1 MSPSRRCR
9 DCDALFSLAPP
20 AGEVSKRRPLFG
32 HSLHVPSPA
41 LALRPPPNAAKK
53 GHNQSLDKKPGRK
66 AMKSLAA
73 AVAAGLAF
81 AASGGVANAQISDDV
96 VKIGVL
102 TDMSSLYA
110 DATGKGSLVAVQ
122 MAVDDY
128 GGKVKGKPVEVISA
142 DHQNKPDVG
151 VNIAR
156 NWYDNDKVDAIFD
169 VPTSSVALPISMLT
183 REKNRININSGG
195 GSSDITGAACSPNTV
210 HWTYDTYALSNVAGK
225 AMVQRGEDSWFF
237 ITADYA
243 FGAALERDAA
253 NVVKETGGKV
263 LGGVRHPLNSSDF
276 SSYLLQAQASKAKV
290 VALANAGG
298 DTTNALKQASEF
310 GLMKGGQKLI
320 ALLLEITDVHSLGL
334 KDAQGLILTDAFY
347 WDHDDETRAFS
358 KRFLDKVGNMPT
370 MIQAGLYSA
379 TMHYLKAIEAIGT
392 DEAPKVMEQMRAMPI
407 NDFFARNG
415 KIRIDGRMVHDMY
428 LFEVKKPEESKG
440 EWDLYKLLA
449 TVPGDEAF
457 RPLDKGG
464 CPLVKT
470 N

>member
-1 MSPSRRCR
+1 
-9 DCDALFSLAPP
+9 
-20 AGEVSKRRPLFG
+20 
-32 HSLHVPSPA
+32 
-41 LALRPPPNAAKK
+41 
-53 GHNQSLDKKPGRK
+53 
-66 AMKSLAA
+66 MKSFAA
-73 AVAAGLAF
+73 AVAAGLVV
-81 AASGGVANAQISDDV
+81 AACGGAANAQISDDV

-110 DATGKGSLVAVQ
+110 DATGKGSVAAVG
-122 MAVDDY
+122 MAVADY

-169 VPTSSVALPISMLT
+169 VPTSSVALPVSALT
-183 REKNRININSGG
+183 RERNRININSGG
-195 GSSDITGAACSPNTV
+195 GSSDITGVACSPNTV

-225 AMVQRGEDSWFF
+225 AMVQRGEDTWFF
-237 ITADYA
+237 VTADYA
-243 FGAALERDAA
+243 FGMALERDAA
-253 NVVKETGGKV
+253 NVVKESGGKV
-263 LGGVRHPLNSSDF
+263 LGNVRHPLNSPDF
-276 SSYLLQAQASKAKV
+276 SSFLLQAQASKAKV
-290 VALANAGG
+290 IALADAGG
-298 DTTNALKQASEF
+298 DTTNALKQAAEF
-310 GLMKGGQKLI
+310 GITQGGQKMI
-320 ALLLEITDVHSLGL
+320 ALLQEITDTHALGI
-334 KDAQGLILTDAFY
+334 KATQGLIVTDAFY
-347 WDHDDETRAFS
+347 WDMNDETRAFS
-358 KRFLDKVGNMPT
+358 NRFNAKVGHMPT

-379 TMHYLKAIEAIGT
+379 TMHYLKAIDAVGT
-392 DEAPKVMEQMRAMPI
+392 DEAPKVMAQMRATPV
-407 NDFFARNG
+407 NDFFAKNG

>member
-1 MSPSRRCR
+1 
-9 DCDALFSLAPP
+9 
-20 AGEVSKRRPLFG
+20 V
-32 HSLHVPSPA
+32 
-41 LALRPPPNAAKK
+41 
-53 GHNQSLDKKPGRK
+53 
-66 AMKSLAA
+66 KSLAV

-110 DATGKGSLVAVQ
+110 DATGKGSLAAVQ
-122 MAVDDY
+122 MAVADY
-128 GGKVKGKPVEVISA
+128 GGKVQGKPVEVISA

-156 NWYDNDKVDAIFD
+156 NWYDNEKVDAIFD

-183 REKNRININSGG
+183 REKNKININSGG
-195 GSSDITGAACSPNTV
+195 GSSDITGVACSPNTV

-225 AMVQRGEDSWFF
+225 AMVKRGEDSWFF

-263 LGGVRHPLNSSDF
+263 LGDVRHPLNSSDF

-347 WDHDDETRAFS
+347 WDRDDETRAFS
-358 KRFLDKVGNMPT
+358 NRFNEKVGHMPS

-392 DEAPKVMEQMRAMPI
+392 DEAPKVMEQMRATPI
-407 NDFFARNG
+407 HDFFARNG

-457 RPLDKGG
+457 RPLEKGG

>member
-1 MSPSRRCR
+1 
-9 DCDALFSLAPP
+9 
-20 AGEVSKRRPLFG
+20 
-32 HSLHVPSPA
+32 
-41 LALRPPPNAAKK
+41 
-53 GHNQSLDKKPGRK
+53 
-66 AMKSLAA
+66 MKSLAA
-73 AVAAGLAF
+73 TLVAGLAY
-81 AASGGVANAQISDDV
+81 AASGGAATAQISDDV

-110 DATGKGSLVAVQ
+110 DATGKGSLTAVQ
-122 MAVDDY
+122 MAVADY
-128 GGKVKGKPVEVISA
+128 GSKVKGKPVEVIVA

-156 NWYDNDKVDAIFD
+156 NWYDNEKVDAIFD
-169 VPTSSVALPISMLT
+169 VPTSSVALPISALT

-195 GSSDITGAACSPNTV
+195 GSSDITGVACSPNTV
-210 HWTYDTYALSNVAGK
+210 HWTYDTYSLSNVAGK
-225 AMVQRGEDSWFF
+225 AMVKRGEDTWFF
-237 ITADYA
+237 VTADYA
-243 FGAALERDAA
+243 FGMALERDAA

-263 LGGVRHPLNSSDF
+263 LGAVRHPLNSSDF
-276 SSYLLQAQASKAKV
+276 SSFLLQDQASKAKV

-310 GLMKGGQKLI
+310 GITKGGQKMI
-320 ALLLEITDVHSLGL
+320 ALLQEITDTHSLGIRET
-334 KDAQGLILTDAFY
+334 QGLIVTDAFY
-347 WDHDDETRAFS
+347 WDMNDETRAFS
-358 KRFLDKVGNMPT
+358 KRFNEKVGHMPT

-392 DEAPKVMEQMRAMPI
+392 DEAPKVMEQMRATPI
-407 NDFFARNG
+407 NDFFAKGG

>member
-1 MSPSRRCR
+1 
-9 DCDALFSLAPP
+9 
-20 AGEVSKRRPLFG
+20 
-32 HSLHVPSPA
+32 
-41 LALRPPPNAAKK
+41 
-53 GHNQSLDKKPGRK
+53 
-66 AMKSLAA
+66 MKSIVAA
-73 AVAAGLAF
+73 LAAGLAF
-81 AASGGVANAQISDDV
+81 AASSGAANAQISDDV

-110 DATGKGSLVAVQ
+110 DATGKGSLVAVE
-122 MAVDDY
+122 MAVADY
-128 GGKVKGKPVEVISA
+128 GGKVKGKPVEVVSA

-156 NWYDNDKVDAIFD
+156 NWYDNEKVDAIFD
-169 VPTSSVALPISMLT
+169 VPTSSVALPISALT
-183 REKNRININSGG
+183 REKNKIHINSGG
-195 GSSDITGAACSPNTV
+195 GSSDLTGSACSPNTV

-225 AMVQRGEDSWFF
+225 AMVKRGEDTWFF
-237 ITADYA
+237 VTADYA

-253 NVVKETGGKV
+253 NVVKESGGKV
-263 LGGVRHPLNSSDF
+263 LGDVRHPLNSSDF
-276 SSYLLQAQASKAKV
+276 SSFLLQAQASKAKV
-290 VALANAGG
+290 VAFANAGG
-298 DTTNALKQASEF
+298 DTINALKQASEF
-310 GLMKGGQKLI
+310 GLKDNQKLI

-334 KDAQGLILTDAFY
+334 KDAQGLIMTDAFY
-347 WDHDDETRAFS
+347 WDRDDESRAFS
-358 KRFLDKVGNMPT
+358 KRFMDKVGHMPT

-392 DEAPKVMEQMRAMPI
+392 DEAPKVMAQMRAMPV
-407 NDFFARNG
+407 NDFFTKNG

-428 LFEVKKPEESKG
+428 LWEVKKPEESKG